1 MHQQVDL
8 HNTVGLIQ
16 EPAQLKESV
25 VKLYHTF
32 HRIDEESLASGTGQF
47 EADAQDEY
55 SRQREHLE
63 RNVTALK
70 KKLKKESEIH
80 KSDNVRIMQEN
91 VTLIKEIN
99 ELRKELKIA
108 RSTVHDLDTALVIA
122 KRQGFDERQV
132 PKPQIP
138 TTGLGK
144 SETVDSQ
151 DIIDRQTKEI
161 WKLRKEIQEGTDKVS
176 KLPPVSDQPMVAI

>member
-1 MHQQVDL
+1 MQVEL

-25 VKLYHTF
+25 VALYQNYF
-32 HRIDEESLASGTGQF
+32 KIDEESLSKGGGQF
-47 EADAQDEY
+47 EGDAQDEY
-55 SRQREHLE
+55 ARQREHLE

-99 ELRKELKIA
+99 DLRKELKIA
-108 RSTVHDLDTALVIA
+108 RSNVHDLETAMVIA

-132 PKPQIP
+132 PKPVIP
-138 TTGLGK
+138 ATGLGK
-144 SETVDSQ
+144 AEMVEPQ
-151 DIIDRQTKEI
+151 DIIERQTKEI
-161 WKLRKEIQEGTDKVS
+161 WKLRKEIQEASPKGD
-176 KLPPVSDQPMVAI
+176 KLPPVSDQPMVAT

>member
-1 MHQQVDL
+1 MDL

-16 EPAQLKESV
+16 EPAKLKESV
-25 VKLYHTF
+25 VSLYQTYF
-32 HRIDEESLASGTGQF
+32 KIDEESLSKGTGQF
-47 EADAQDEY
+47 DGDAQDEY
-55 SRQREHLE
+55 ARQREHLE

-80 KSDNVRIMQEN
+80 KSDNVRVMQEN

-108 RSTVHDLDTALVIA
+108 RSTVHDLETLMVIA

-138 TTGLGK
+138 ATGLGK
-144 SETVDSQ
+144 SETVNPQ
-151 DIIDRQTKEI
+151 DIIERQTKEI
-161 WKLRKEIQEGTDKVS
+161 WKLRKEIQEGD
-176 KLPPVSDQPMVAI
+176 KLPPVSDQPMVAT